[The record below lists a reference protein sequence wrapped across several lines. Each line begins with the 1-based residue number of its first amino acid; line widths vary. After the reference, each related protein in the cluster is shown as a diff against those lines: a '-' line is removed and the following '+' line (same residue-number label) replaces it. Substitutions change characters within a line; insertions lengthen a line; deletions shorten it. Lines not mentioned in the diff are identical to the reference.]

1 MLQSSVCALQ
11 SLQAIVAGL
20 SPVQAQCLNGVL
32 RHYAQQ
38 HSLPAFVG
46 HKACHAG
53 SSGQRML
60 LGATQ
65 SGKLVVPDWAGPT
78 GSKAVPP
85 SSAPDD
91 SVQQRRSNAPAGP
104 YGYQPDFMDKQT
116 VGGKQQ
122 NTASLL
128 RSNGAAQM
136 SVASRAACSSHD
148 GEGGLASWPGLPISR
163 QSSSSALLPR
173 PPSVLGGRLLGVPP
187 LHMPS
192 LHALPE
198 NDAYL
203 GSPQSKSLRRTSSIL
218 TGPPSSI
225 GSLERESTLDA
236 MLLLPQA
243 KPRSPRR
250 TSSFLTGPPSSTVTR
265 KGSNERESALDA
277 MLLLPGAKPRS
288 PRRTSSFLTGPP
300 SGTVTRKGSNERE
313 SMFDATMPLLPQ
325 SNVLDASL
333 LEPEILDHASL
344 NLPIEVSR
352 QTTTGSLEAASA
364 PLQGPVP
371 LIQVALLQTSST
383 FSCDCAFGC
392 LVP

>member
-1 MLQSSVCALQ
+1 MFKSSACASQ
-11 SLQAIVAGL
+11 SLKAIKARL
-20 SPVQAQCLNGVL
+20 SPVQVQCLGGVL
-32 RHYAQQ
+32 RRRAQQ
-38 HSLPAFVG
+38 HTLPACVG

-78 GSKAVPP
+78 GSKAGPP
-85 SSAPDD
+85 PTAADEPL
-91 SVQQRRSNAPAGP
+91 QQRRSNAPAGP

-128 RSNGAAQM
+128 RGNSAAQM
-136 SVASRAACSSHD
+136 SAASRAAGSSND
-148 GEGGLASWPGLPISR
+148 GDGGSLASWSGLPISR

-173 PPSVLGGRLLGVPP
+173 PPSVLGSRARRPSLLGVPP
-187 LHMPS
+187 LHMSS

-203 GSPQSKSLRRTSSIL
+203 GSPKSRSLRRTSSFL

-250 TSSFLTGPPSSTVTR
+250 TSSFLTGPPS
-265 KGSNERESALDA
+265 
-277 MLLLPGAKPRS
+277 
-288 PRRTSSFLTGPP
+288 
-300 SGTVTRKGSNERE
+300 GTVTKGSAERE
-313 SMFDATMPLLPQ
+313 SMFDATLALLPQ

-333 LEPEILDHASL
+333 LEPEILDHAIL
-344 NLPIEVSR
+344 NLPMELSR
-352 QTTTGSLEAASA
+352 QTTSASLEAASTPLPGPA
-364 PLQGPVP
+364 PV
-371 LIQVALLQTSST
+371 IQVALLQTST
-383 FSCDCAFGC
+383 FGCKCAFGA
-392 LVP
+392 LVL

>member
-11 SLQAIVAGL
+11 SLQAIMAGL
-20 SPVQAQCLNGVL
+20 SPFQAQCLNGVL

-38 HSLPAFVG
+38 HTLPVFVG

-85 SSAPDD
+85 SSATDD

-128 RSNGAAQM
+128 RSNSAAQM

-163 QSSSSALLPR
+163 QASSSALLPR
-173 PPSVLGGRLLGVPP
+173 PPSVLGGRARRPSLLGVPP

-225 GSLERESTLDA
+225 GSLEREST
-236 MLLLPQA
+236 
-243 KPRSPRR
+243 
-250 TSSFLTGPPSSTVTR
+250 
-265 KGSNERESALDA
+265 LDA

-333 LEPEILDHASL
+333 LEPEILNHATL
-344 NLPIEVSR
+344 NLPVEVSR
-352 QTTTGSLEAASA
+352 QTTTASLEAASA
-364 PLQGPVP
+364 PLQGPAP
-371 LIQVALLQTSST
+371 LIQVALLQTSIT
-383 FSCDCAFGC
+383 FSFDCAFRC